1 MEGKIEEQMFLV
13 GRVEVLYGGRFV
25 GRCVGRCVGRFVGR
39 FVGRVVDML
48 VTLFSRSGR
57 VVSDII

>member
-1 MEGKIEEQMFLV
+1 MEGKIEERMFLV
-13 GRVEVLYGGRFV
+13 GRVEVLYGGRF
-25 GRCVGRCVGRFVGR
+25 VGRCVGRFVGR

-57 VVSDII
+57 VVSEII

>member
-13 GRVEVLYGGRFV
+13 GRVEVLYGGRL
-25 GRCVGRCVGRFVGR
+25 VGRCVGRFVGR